1 MKKILSLLITCLLF
15 SGCVES
21 MALLGPAST
30 AAGGGNLAQSLVS
43 SAVSHGVKERTGK
56 TPTEHAMSFI
66 QTNNP
71 ENKKEKCVDFLEA
84 TNSKTC
90 AVIKNSLNN
99 TKEKI
104 FKKSKI
110 ENLASKSIQK
120 RNR

>member
-66 QTNNP
+66 KTNNP